1 MRQAFAHEA
10 FLAIDPDAGTAAPGA
25 AITMR
30 LCGHGEHDPPCPLAP
45 HHTAAERIDESV
57 RVRVLFAV
65 EPAQE
70 TEVRYGIDQ
79 ALSGGEL
86 GGPDGRATRWQLM
99 NSTPSAVSPG
109 ERDHARRLIKN

>member
-1 MRQAFAHEA
+1 M
-10 FLAIDPDAGTAAPGA
+10 DPDAGTDAPGA

-30 LCGHGEHDPPCPLAP
+30 LRGHWEHEPPCPLAP

-86 GGPDGRATRWQLM
+86 AGPDGRATRWQLLR
-99 NSTPSAVSPG
+99 SG
-109 ERDHARRLIKN
+109 ESDVLPAETEHARRLTQS